1 MTQNMAP
8 VHPICGRAGAFCDEY
23 GLDIMEKLSYD
34 ERDGHRTAAKER
46 IINMINKDMTVGQ
59 VLRSCAD
66 EALEA
71 VVKTFTDMGMHCLF
85 CPHSSGETLEQ
96 AAMVHGNDVGALVE
110 QLNAVYK
117 AK

>member
-1 MTQNMAP
+1 
-8 VHPICGRAGAFCDEY
+8 
-23 GLDIMEKLSYD
+23 
-34 ERDGHRTAAKER
+34 
-46 IINMINKDMTVGQ
+46 MINKDMTIGE

-66 EALEA
+66 DAFEA
-71 VVKTFTDMGMHCLF
+71 VVKVFNGMGMHCLF

-96 AAMVHGNDVGALVE
+96 AAMVHGNDVDVLVE